1 MYMYICAIISAFQCL
16 ILFVYIIL
24 QSYILF
30 VGPSDDVENFQ
41 HDLRGVTPRSFE
53 YLFNLISE
61 QQEKVG
67 GCKIVLCMCI
77 SKLNCFIK
85 LVTCNETY
93 MYM

>member
-1 MYMYICAIISAFQCL
+1 MSDPVCVHHFTIIH
-16 ILFVYIIL
+16 
-24 QSYILF
+24 LF

-67 GCKIVLCMCI
+67 GVECYYVREYQNSIVL
-77 SKLNCFIK
+77 SKC
-85 LVTCNETY
+85 Y
-93 MYM
+93 M